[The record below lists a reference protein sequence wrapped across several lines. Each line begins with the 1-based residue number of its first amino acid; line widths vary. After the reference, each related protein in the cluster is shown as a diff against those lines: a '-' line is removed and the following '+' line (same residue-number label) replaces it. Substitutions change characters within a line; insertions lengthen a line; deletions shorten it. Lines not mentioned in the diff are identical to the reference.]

1 MTSKI
6 LYLDI
11 EWKPAVVYTFD
22 MWNANFS
29 PEKIIDDGGLLCF
42 CAHWD
47 GSKDFQFF
55 AEWIDGPEG
64 MAKAALDLL
73 SRADAVI
80 TYNGDKYDL
89 PKLRGAMVLAGLTP
103 PPPPTS
109 IDLIK
114 VIKRFGFVMNRLA
127 YVGPLLQAGGKMKH
141 EGFTLWRSVCEG
153 DEKAQRR
160 MMKYCIQDVKLLVNL
175 YNRILPFIDNHPHLG
190 DNKGECGA
198 CGSNHVQFRGYR
210 RTKYFKVRRMQC
222 QECGA
227 WSTGT
232 RQKVS

>member
-1 MTSKI
+1 MDSKI

-11 EWKPAVVYTFD
+11 EWSPATVYTFD

-42 CAHWD
+42 CAHWE
-47 GSKDFQFF
+47 GSKEYLFYS
-55 AEWIDGPEG
+55 EWDDGREG

-73 SRADAVI
+73 SQADAVV

-89 PKLRGAMVLAGLTP
+89 PKLRGAMILTGLTA

-109 IDLIK
+109 ID
-114 VIKRFGFVMNRLA
+114 VIKTIKKLGFVMNRLA
-127 YVGPLLQAGGKMKH
+127 YVGPLLGVGSKKKH
-141 EGFTLWRSVCEG
+141 EGFMLWRLVMEG
-153 DEKAQRR
+153 DPKARMRMRR
-160 MMKYCIQDVKLLVNL
+160 YCIQDVRLLVHL
-175 YNRILPFIDNHPHLG
+175 YKRVQPYIQDHPHLG
-190 DNKGECGA
+190 DNKGQCGA
-198 CGSNHVQFRGYR
+198 CGSNHVQLRGFR
-210 RTKYFKVRRMQC
+210 RTKYFKVQRLQC

-232 RQKVS
+232 RKKV